1 MKKIYYRLKFVPR
14 SPLRIGNGMHE
25 LSDSDLM
32 LDGRGLPFI
41 PGTSLAGIIRHRA
54 GSICSDKETLKRLFG
69 NIEDE
74 RKPILYTLNTLA
86 MYLGFNSWEEY
97 NSKHSFDSDYDYSD
111 DTVYLSQLMP
121 DTLIEVAYLNRV
133 VTFRVILHDGIKA
146 LKVESSAN
154 SSLQVGD
161 IVVLYS
167 LKEGTCIEATQ
178 VIRGKSLGNYKT
190 HGEITSIKIEEP

>member
-69 NIEDE
+69 NIEKAGE
-74 RKPILYTLNTLA
+74 GVEETSNT
-86 MYLGFNSWEEY
+86 
-97 NSKHSFDSDYDYSD
+97 
-111 DTVYLSQLMP
+111 
-121 DTLIEVAYLNRV
+121 
-133 VTFRVILHDGIKA
+133 
-146 LKVESSAN
+146 SSAIII
-154 SSLQVGD
+154 GD
-161 IVVLYS
+161 
-167 LKEGTCIEATQ
+167 A
-178 VIRGKSLGNYKT
+178 VIRVRDAGEEKDVFISNREGVALG
-190 HGEITSIKIEEP
+190 E

>member
-1 MKKIYYRLKFVPR
+1 MK
-14 SPLRIGNGMHE
+14 
-25 LSDSDLM
+25 D
-32 LDGRGLPFI
+32 
-41 PGTSLAGIIRHRA
+41 
-54 GSICSDKETLKRLFG
+54 
-69 NIEDE
+69 
-74 RKPILYTLNTLA
+74 TLNTLA

>member
-1 MKKIYYRLKFVPR
+1 MRLSKVTIDEIKQKSGLDFEMVKDYATFGEMIYETTGRRLGV
-14 SPLRIGNGMHE
+14 
-25 LSDSDLM
+25 
-32 LDGRGLPFI
+32 
-41 PGTSLAGIIRHRA
+41 T
-54 GSICSDKETLKRLFG
+54 TLKRLFG